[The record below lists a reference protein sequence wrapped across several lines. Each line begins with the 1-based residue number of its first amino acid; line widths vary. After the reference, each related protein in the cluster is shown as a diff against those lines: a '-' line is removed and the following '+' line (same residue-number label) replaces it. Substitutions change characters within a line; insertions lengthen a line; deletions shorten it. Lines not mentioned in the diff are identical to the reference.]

1 MITAQKAHDA
11 AYKSRMKIHGD
22 QFQVELH
29 YAQAQIQQAINIGQF
44 STSIDAGSSSSNM
57 AIMSVL
63 KKSGLE
69 CIPIYSK
76 RVGAMEKYMQIEV
89 RW

>member
-1 MITAQKAHDA
+1 MITAQQAHDA
-11 AYKSRMKIHGD
+11 AYKSRMKIYGD
-22 QFQVELH
+22 QFQVDIDNAH
-29 YAQAQIQQAINIGQF
+29 AQIQYAINNGEF
-44 STSIDAGSSSSNM
+44 STHIDAGSSSATL

-76 RVGAMEKYMQIEV
+76 RVGVLEEYMQIEV